1 MRIDLKL
8 QLFHSNTFIKNLKLL
23 QFTIISMTLTILAIV
38 YLFFAVFHLLTN
50 LSLIFKKL
58 LDFLQDWCFLG
69 RQAKIL
75 FSFKNVCTF
84 DIHIYIYQNLTQ
96 CLSE

>member
-50 LSLIFKKL
+50 LSLIFKKTTV
-58 LDFLQDWCFLG
+58 
-69 RQAKIL
+69 RL
-75 FSFKNVCTF
+75 FARLVLSWKTSENTF
-84 DIHIYIYQNLTQ
+84 FF
-96 CLSE
+96 